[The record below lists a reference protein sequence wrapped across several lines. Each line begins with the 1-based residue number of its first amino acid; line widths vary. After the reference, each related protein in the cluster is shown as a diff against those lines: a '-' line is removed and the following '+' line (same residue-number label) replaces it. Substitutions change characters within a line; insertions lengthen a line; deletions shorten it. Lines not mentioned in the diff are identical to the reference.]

1 MEPKVQEQPK
11 LTSAIIGTHRK
22 GKRMANVLKVVL
34 RLAKMASPITPKVTE
49 DVINELKVA
58 ASVEASFDINKA
70 RSSKT
75 DLITDVVIEK
85 EQVKASKIEG
95 SSEKERSLAPEEV
108 PFTTHEY
115 IIRHAW
121 VEN

>member
-85 EQVKASKIEG
+85 EQAHRVTEEA
-95 SSEKERSLAPEEV
+95 EKTEESLWLERLIGTLDL
-108 PFTTHEY
+108 FL
-115 IIRHAW
+115 
-121 VEN
+121 